1 LQRLRGL
8 RRHLSGLGHHQGGS
22 LTMNEKDPLNVIV
35 TGVGGQ
41 GNVLVSQ
48 FMGRALVRAGYHV
61 TIGETYGASQRGGAV
76 MSHLRISRQAQ
87 YGPLIPAGQAD
98 VILGLEPV
106 ETLRVLAQYGNPAVI
121 VITNSRPVYPL
132 SVAIGA
138 ARYPTVDEIMTALEE
153 LSSSAWL
160 INATDIAVELGA
172 PILANV
178 VMVGALV
185 GAGLLPVGSEEIELE
200 FQESLPGDR
209 LELNLKAFRRGL
221 AEAKARQTTAPSA

>member
-1 LQRLRGL
+1 
-8 RRHLSGLGHHQGGS
+8 
-22 LTMNEKDPLNVIV
+22 MKEKDPLNVIV

-76 MSHLRISRQAQ
+76 MSHLRISLQAQ
-87 YGPLIPAGQAD
+87 YGPLIPFGQAD
-98 VILGLEPV
+98 VVLGLEPV
-106 ETLRVLAQYGNPAVI
+106 ETLRVLAQYGNPAVT

-132 SVAIGA
+132 AVAIGA
-138 ARYPTVDEIMTALEE
+138 ARYPTVEEIMTALEE

-185 GAGLLPVGSEEIELE
+185 GAGLLPLGPEEIELE
-200 FQESLPGDR
+200 FQESIPGDR

-221 AEAKARQTTAPSA
+221 AEAKARLRRSGSASG

>member
-1 LQRLRGL
+1 
-8 RRHLSGLGHHQGGS
+8 
-22 LTMNEKDPLNVIV
+22 MNEKDPLNVIV

-76 MSHLRISRQAQ
+76 MSHIRISRQAQ
-87 YGPLIPAGQAD
+87 YGPLIPSGQAD

-106 ETLRVLAQYGNPAVI
+106 ETLRVLAQYGNPGVT

-132 SVAIGA
+132 AVAIGA
-138 ARYPTVDEIMTALEE
+138 ARYPSVEEIMSALEE
-153 LSSSAWL
+153 LSASAWL

-172 PILANV
+172 PILANII
-178 VMVGALV
+178 MVGALM
-185 GAGLLPVGSEEIELE
+185 GAGVLPLRPEEVEQE
-200 FQESLPGDR
+200 FQESLSDDR

-221 AEAKARQTTAPSA
+221 AEAKSRLPATPSA

>member
-1 LQRLRGL
+1 
-8 RRHLSGLGHHQGGS
+8 
-22 LTMNEKDPLNVIV
+22 MNEKDPLNVIV

-41 GNVLVSQ
+41 GNVLVTQ

-87 YGPLIPAGQAD
+87 YGPLIPSGQAD

-106 ETLRVLAQYGNPAVI
+106 ETLRVLAQYGNPAVT

-132 SVAIGA
+132 AVAIGA
-138 ARYPTVDEIMTALEE
+138 ARYPTVEEIMSTLEE
-153 LSSSAWL
+153 LSASAWL
-160 INATDIAVELGA
+160 INATDIAMEMGA
-172 PILANV
+172 PILANI

-185 GAGLLPVGSEEIELE
+185 GAGVVPLRPEEIEQE
-200 FQESLPGDR
+200 FQESLSDDR

-221 AEAKARQTTAPSA
+221 AEAKTRLPATPSA

>member
-1 LQRLRGL
+1 
-8 RRHLSGLGHHQGGS
+8 
-22 LTMNEKDPLNVIV
+22 MNEKDPLNVIV

-41 GNVLVSQ
+41 GNVLVTQ

-87 YGPLIPAGQAD
+87 YGPLIPSGQAD

-106 ETLRVLAQYGNPAVI
+106 ETLRVLGQYGNPAVT

-132 SVAIGA
+132 AVAIGA
-138 ARYPTVDEIMTALEE
+138 ARYPTVEEIMGVLEE
-153 LSSSAWL
+153 LSASAWL
-160 INATDIAVELGA
+160 IEATDIAVELGA
-172 PILANV
+172 PILANI

-185 GAGLLPVGSEEIELE
+185 GAGVLPLRPAEVEQE
-200 FQESLPGDR
+200 FQESLSDDR
-209 LELNLKAFRRGL
+209 LEMNLRAFRRGL
-221 AEAKARQTTAPSA
+221 AEAKTRLPATPSP

>member
-1 LQRLRGL
+1 
-8 RRHLSGLGHHQGGS
+8 
-22 LTMNEKDPLNVIV
+22 MKEKDPLNIIV

-61 TIGETYGASQRGGAV
+61 TIGETYGASQRGGPV
-76 MSHLRISRQAQ
+76 MSHIRVSRQAQ
-87 YGPLIPAGQAD
+87 YGPLIPSGQAD
-98 VILGLEPV
+98 VVLGLEPV
-106 ETLRVLAQYGNPAVI
+106 ETLRVLAQYGNPGVI
-121 VITNSRPVYPL
+121 VVTNSRPVYPL
-132 SVAIGA
+132 AVAIGA
-138 ARYPTVDEIMTALEE
+138 ARYPTVEEITRALEE
-153 LSSSAWL
+153 LSSTAWL

-185 GAGLLPVGSEEIELE
+185 GAGVLPLGPEEIEQE
-200 FQESLPGDR
+200 FQESLPGER

-221 AEAKARQTTAPSA
+221 AEAKARLPAARSV

>member
-1 LQRLRGL
+1 
-8 RRHLSGLGHHQGGS
+8 
-22 LTMNEKDPLNVIV
+22 MKEKDPLNVIV

-76 MSHLRISRQAQ
+76 MSHLRMSRQAQ
-87 YGPLIPAGQAD
+87 YGPLIPYGQAD

-106 ETLRVLAQYGNPAVI
+106 ETLRVLAQYGNPGVT

-138 ARYPTVDEIMTALEE
+138 ARYPTTDEIMGALEQ
-153 LSSSAWL
+153 LSASAWL
-160 INATDIAVELGA
+160 INATEIAVELGA
-172 PILANV
+172 PILANI
-178 VMVGALV
+178 VMVGALI
-185 GAGLLPVGSEEIELE
+185 GAGLLPIGPEEVELE
-200 FQESLPGDR
+200 FQESLPADR

-221 AEAKARQTTAPSA
+221 AEARTRQAAAPSP

>member
-1 LQRLRGL
+1 
-8 RRHLSGLGHHQGGS
+8 
-22 LTMNEKDPLNVIV
+22 MKEKDPLNVIV

-87 YGPLIPAGQAD
+87 YGPLIPSGRAD

-106 ETLRVLAQYGNPAVI
+106 EALRVLAQYGNPAVT

-138 ARYPTVDEIMTALEE
+138 ARYPTVEEIMTALEE
-153 LSSSAWL
+153 LSSRAWL
-160 INATDIAVELGA
+160 ISATDIAVELGA
-172 PILANV
+172 PILANI
-178 VMVGALV
+178 VMVGALA
-185 GAGLLPVGSEEIELE
+185 GAGVLPLGPQEFELE

-209 LELNLKAFRRGL
+209 LEQNLKAFRRGL
-221 AEAKARQTTAPSA
+221 AEAKAWLGAAPSV

>member
-1 LQRLRGL
+1 
-8 RRHLSGLGHHQGGS
+8 
-22 LTMNEKDPLNVIV
+22 MNEKDPLNVIV

-41 GNVLVSQ
+41 GNVLVTQ

-87 YGPLIPAGQAD
+87 YGPLIPSGQAD
-98 VILGLEPV
+98 VIVGLEPV
-106 ETLRVLAQYGNPAVI
+106 ETLRVLAQYGNPRVT

-132 SVAIGA
+132 AVAIGA
-138 ARYPTVDEIMTALEE
+138 ARYPTVEEIMSALEE
-153 LSSSAWL
+153 LSASAWL

-172 PILANV
+172 PILANII
-178 VMVGALV
+178 MVGALV
-185 GAGLLPVGSEEIELE
+185 GAGVLPLRPEEVEQE
-200 FQESLPGDR
+200 FQESLSDDR

-221 AEAKARQTTAPSA
+221 AEAKTRLPATP

>member
-1 LQRLRGL
+1 MEG
-8 RRHLSGLGHHQGGS
+8 
-22 LTMNEKDPLNVIV
+22 NDPLNVIV

-41 GNVLVSQ
+41 GNVLVTQ

-87 YGPLIPAGQAD
+87 YGPLIPSGQAD

-106 ETLRVLAQYGNPAVI
+106 ETLRVLAQYGNPAVT

-132 SVAIGA
+132 AVAIGA
-138 ARYPTVDEIMTALEE
+138 ARYPTVEEIMSTLEE
-153 LSSSAWL
+153 LSASAWL
-160 INATDIAVELGA
+160 INATDIAMEMGA
-172 PILANV
+172 PILANI

-185 GAGLLPVGSEEIELE
+185 GAGVVPLRPEEIEQE
-200 FQESLPGDR
+200 FQESLSDDR

-221 AEAKARQTTAPSA
+221 AEAKTRLPATPSA

>member
-1 LQRLRGL
+1 
-8 RRHLSGLGHHQGGS
+8 
-22 LTMNEKDPLNVIV
+22 MNEKDPLNVIV

-76 MSHLRISRQAQ
+76 MSHIRISRQAQ
-87 YGPLIPAGQAD
+87 YGPLIPSGQAD

-106 ETLRVLAQYGNPAVI
+106 ETLRVLGQYGNPAVT

-132 SVAIGA
+132 AVAIGA
-138 ARYPTVDEIMTALEE
+138 ARYPTVEEIMGALEE
-153 LSSSAWL
+153 LSASAWL

-172 PILANV
+172 PILANII
-178 VMVGALV
+178 MVGALV
-185 GAGLLPVGSEEIELE
+185 GAGVLPLRPEEVEQE
-200 FQESLPGDR
+200 FQESLSDDR

-221 AEAKARQTTAPSA
+221 AEAKTRLPATPSA

>member
-1 LQRLRGL
+1 
-8 RRHLSGLGHHQGGS
+8 
-22 LTMNEKDPLNVIV
+22 MKEKDPLNVIV

-87 YGPLIPAGQAD
+87 YGPLIPAGQAN

-106 ETLRVLAQYGNPAVI
+106 ETLRVLAQYGNPAVT

-132 SVAIGA
+132 AVAIGA
-138 ARYPTVDEIMTALEE
+138 AHYPTVDEIMTVLEE

-185 GAGLLPVGSEEIELE
+185 GAGLLPLGPEEIELE
-200 FQESLPGDR
+200 FQESIPGDR

-221 AEAKARQTTAPSA
+221 AEAKARLRRSGSASG

>member
-1 LQRLRGL
+1 
-8 RRHLSGLGHHQGGS
+8 
-22 LTMNEKDPLNVIV
+22 
-35 TGVGGQ
+35 
-41 GNVLVSQ
+41 VLVSQ

-98 VILGLEPV
+98 VIVGLEPV
-106 ETLRVLAQYGNPAVI
+106 ETLRVLAQYGNPDVT

-138 ARYPTVDEIMTALEE
+138 ARYPTVEEIMTALEE
-153 LSSSAWL
+153 LSSRAWM

-172 PILANV
+172 PILANI
-178 VMVGALV
+178 VMVGALA
-185 GAGLLPVGSEEIELE
+185 GAAVLPLGPQEFELE

-209 LELNLKAFRRGL
+209 LEQNLKAFRRGL
-221 AEAKARQTTAPSA
+221 AEARARLGGRPFGLSLPT

>member
-1 LQRLRGL
+1 MKDR
-8 RRHLSGLGHHQGGS
+8 
-22 LTMNEKDPLNVIV
+22 DPLNVIV

-76 MSHLRISRQAQ
+76 MSHIRISRQAQ
-87 YGPLIPAGQAD
+87 FGPLIPSGQAD
-98 VILGLEPV
+98 VIVGLEPV
-106 ETLRVLAQYGNPAVI
+106 ETLRVLAQYGNPAVT

-138 ARYPTVDEIMTALEE
+138 ARYPTTEEIMETMEQ

-160 INATDIAVELGA
+160 INATEIAVELGA
-172 PILANV
+172 PILANI
-178 VMVGALV
+178 VMVGAV
-185 GAGLLPVGSEEIELE
+185 AGAGVLPLSPQEVEAEL
-200 FQESLPGDR
+200 QESLPADR
-209 LELNLKAFRRGL
+209 LESNIKAFRRGL
-221 AEAKARQTTAPSA
+221 AEAQARLPAAPAA

>member
-1 LQRLRGL
+1 
-8 RRHLSGLGHHQGGS
+8 
-22 LTMNEKDPLNVIV
+22 MNEKDPLNVIV

-87 YGPLIPAGQAD
+87 YGPLIPSGQAD

-106 ETLRVLAQYGNPAVI
+106 ETLRVLAQYGNPAVT

-132 SVAIGA
+132 AVAIGA
-138 ARYPTVDEIMTALEE
+138 ARYPTVEEIMSALEA
-153 LSSSAWL
+153 LSASAWL

-172 PILANV
+172 PILANII
-178 VMVGALV
+178 MVGALV
-185 GAGLLPVGSEEIELE
+185 GAGVLPLRPEEVEQE
-200 FQESLPGDR
+200 FQESLSDDR

-221 AEAKARQTTAPSA
+221 AEAKTRLPATPSA

>member
-1 LQRLRGL
+1 
-8 RRHLSGLGHHQGGS
+8 
-22 LTMNEKDPLNVIV
+22 MNEKDPLNVIV

-87 YGPLIPAGQAD
+87 YGPLMPSGQAD

-106 ETLRVLAQYGNPAVI
+106 ETLRVLGQYGNPAVT

-132 SVAIGA
+132 AVAIGA
-138 ARYPTVDEIMTALEE
+138 ARYPTVEEIMSVLEE
-153 LSSSAWL
+153 LSASAWL

-172 PILANV
+172 PILANI

-185 GAGLLPVGSEEIELE
+185 GAGVLPLRPEEVEQE
-200 FQESLPGDR
+200 FQESLSDDR
-209 LELNLKAFRRGL
+209 LEMNLRAFRRGL
-221 AEAKARQTTAPSA
+221 AEAKTRLPATPSP

>member
-1 LQRLRGL
+1 
-8 RRHLSGLGHHQGGS
+8 
-22 LTMNEKDPLNVIV
+22 MNEKDPLNVIV

-41 GNVLVSQ
+41 GNVLVTQ

-76 MSHLRISRQAQ
+76 MSHLRVSRQAQ
-87 YGPLIPAGQAD
+87 YGPLIPSGQAD
-98 VILGLEPV
+98 VIVGLEPV
-106 ETLRVLAQYGNPAVI
+106 ETLRVLAQYGNPAVT

-132 SVAIGA
+132 AVAIGA
-138 ARYPTVDEIMTALEE
+138 ARYPTVEEIMSTLEQ
-153 LSSSAWL
+153 LSASAWL

-172 PILANV
+172 PILANI

-185 GAGLLPVGSEEIELE
+185 GAGVVPLRPEEIEQE
-200 FQESLPGDR
+200 FQESLSDDR

-221 AEAKARQTTAPSA
+221 AEAKTRLPATPPA

>member
-1 LQRLRGL
+1 
-8 RRHLSGLGHHQGGS
+8 
-22 LTMNEKDPLNVIV
+22 MNEKDPLNVIV

-41 GNVLVSQ
+41 GNVLVTQ

-87 YGPLIPAGQAD
+87 YGPLIPSGQAN

-106 ETLRVLAQYGNPAVI
+106 ETLRVLAQYGNPAVT

-132 SVAIGA
+132 AVAIGA
-138 ARYPTVDEIMTALEE
+138 ARYPTVEEIMSTLEQ
-153 LSSSAWL
+153 LSASAWL

-172 PILANV
+172 PILANI

-185 GAGLLPVGSEEIELE
+185 GAGVVPLRPEEIEQE
-200 FQESLPGDR
+200 FQESLSDDR

-221 AEAKARQTTAPSA
+221 AEAKTRLPATPPA

>member
-1 LQRLRGL
+1 
-8 RRHLSGLGHHQGGS
+8 
-22 LTMNEKDPLNVIV
+22 MNEKDPLNVIV

-76 MSHLRISRQAQ
+76 MSHIRISRQAQ
-87 YGPLIPAGQAD
+87 YGPLIPSGQAD

-106 ETLRVLAQYGNPAVI
+106 ETLRVLGQYGNPGVT

-138 ARYPTVDEIMTALEE
+138 ARYPTVEEIMSALEE
-153 LSSSAWL
+153 LSASAWL

-172 PILANV
+172 PILANII
-178 VMVGALV
+178 MVGALV
-185 GAGLLPVGSEEIELE
+185 GAGVLPLRPEEVEQE
-200 FQESLPGDR
+200 FQESLSDDR

-221 AEAKARQTTAPSA
+221 GEAKTRLPATPSA